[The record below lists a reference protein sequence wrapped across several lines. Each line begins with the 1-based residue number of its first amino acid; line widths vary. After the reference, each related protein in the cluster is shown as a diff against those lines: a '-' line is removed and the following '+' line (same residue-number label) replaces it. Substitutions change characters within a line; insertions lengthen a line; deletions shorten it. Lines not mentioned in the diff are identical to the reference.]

1 MHINALHELQNCS
14 NSLCLHFSHFLVYV
28 VFISSIH
35 VIVHESFFHGKWLN
49 LRLHDCVWS
58 WKCVRAFRATAT
70 MSKCQVWLYCCC
82 ASASS
87 KQYKLLT
94 RRTKPFFCHIIEC
107 VHILLIVGY
116 IHVLTATRW
125 RLIYWCLLMTMP
137 DESLFIACRDLGS
150 TPISELMLDLYDLC
164 IAILTSLAL
173 PLVLWHS
180 AVRLFH

>member
-1 MHINALHELQNCS
+1 MFTFFKFVVFI
-14 NSLCLHFSHFLVYV
+14 HFSHFLVYV

-35 VIVHESFFHGKWLN
+35 VIVHESSFHGKWLN

-70 MSKCQVWLYCCC
+70 MSKCHVWLYCCC
-82 ASASS
+82 ASVSS

-116 IHVLTATRW
+116 NMYLQQQDGGLYIGVCSWLCLTKVYLLPAEIW
-125 RLIYWCLLMTMP
+125 EAHPFQNWCWIFMT
-137 DESLFIACRDLGS
+137 FA
-150 TPISELMLDLYDLC
+150 
-164 IAILTSLAL
+164 
-173 PLVLWHS
+173 
-180 AVRLFH
+180 